1 MRESDMAADI
11 KIVEEARAQLGM
23 HPKKFAL
30 WLFMASV
37 IMLFGAWTSAYIVK
51 RAEPGW
57 SSFELPQQFWI
68 NSILIIVSSATLYW
82 AQRSARRDELEKVKL
97 AVSLTT
103 VLGVAFLIGQW
114 LAWDKM
120 VEMNYYFTGM
130 GSNTSSS
137 FIYVLTGVHGV
148 HVISGVIALV
158 VLLSGAFRYQ
168 VHSKNMSRIEM
179 CSTYW
184 HFLGGLW
191 LYLFVFLILNR

>member
-1 MRESDMAADI
+1 MAADI
-11 KIVEEARAQLGM
+11 RIVEEAKKPLGM

-51 RAEPGW
+51 RGEPGW
-57 SSFELPQQFWI
+57 SSFELPAQFWI
-68 NSILIIVSSATLYW
+68 NSLLIVVSSATLYW

-97 AVSLTT
+97 AVSLTAA
-103 VLGVAFLIGQW
+103 LGVLFLVGQW
-114 LAWDKM
+114 LAWMKM
-120 VEMNYYFTGM
+120 IEMNYYFTGA
-130 GSNTSSS
+130 GSNTSAS
-137 FIYVLTGVHGV
+137 FIYVLTGVHGL
-148 HVISGVIALV
+148 HVISGVV
-158 VLLSGAFRYQ
+158 VLMVLLTATFRYQ
-168 VHSKNMSRIEM
+168 VHSKNMTRIEM

>member
-1 MRESDMAADI
+1 MAADI
-11 KIVEEARAQLGM
+11 RIVEEAARPLGM
-23 HPKKFAL
+23 HPRKFAL
-30 WLFMASV
+30 WLFMATV
-37 IMLFGAWTSAYIVK
+37 VMLFGAWTSAYIVK
-51 RAEPGW
+51 RGEPGW

-68 NSILIIVSSATLYW
+68 NSILIVISSGTLYW

-97 AVSLTT
+97 AVSLTA
-103 VLGVAFLIGQW
+103 VLGIMFLVGQW
-114 LAWDKM
+114 LAWQKM

-148 HVISGVIALV
+148 HIVSGVIVLI
-158 VLLSGAFRYQ
+158 VLLVATFRYQ
-168 VHSKNMSRIEM
+168 VHSKNMTRIEM

>member
-1 MRESDMAADI
+1 MAADI
-11 KIVEEARAQLGM
+11 RIVEEAKEQAGM

-57 SSFELPQQFWI
+57 SSFELPALFWV
-68 NSILIIVSSATLYW
+68 NSGLIVISSFTMYW
-82 AQRSARRDELEKVKL
+82 AQRSARRDELEQVKL
-97 AVSLTT
+97 AVTITT
-103 VLGVAFLIGQW
+103 VLGLLFLVGQF
-114 LAWDKM
+114 LAWGKM
-120 VEMNYYFTGM
+120 VDMHYHFTGM

-137 FIYVLTGVHGV
+137 FIYVISGAHGA
-148 HVISGVIALV
+148 HVISGVF
-158 VLLSGAFRYQ
+158 VLISLLLATFRGE
-168 VHSKNMSRIEM
+168 VHSKNMIRIEM

-191 LYLFVFLILNR
+191 LYLFVFLTLNR